1 MTNNIVQSPIKVKTK
16 TNIGKLF
23 IIFLDKYFPPDNKLH
38 RRFKPTSVKISY
50 SGMANMNSFSYMH
63 NHKVLNNKP
72 NETEIKNCN

>member
-1 MTNNIVQSPIKVKTK
+1 MTNNITQLLFKVKAKTK
-16 TNIGKLF
+16 IGKLF

-38 RRFKPTSVKISY
+38 RRFKPTNVKISY
-50 SGMANMNSFSYMH
+50 SGMTNMNSFTYMH

>member
-38 RRFKPTSVKISY
+38 THFKLTKVKISY
-50 SGMANMNSFSYMH
+50 SGMANMNSFTYMH
-63 NHKVLNNKP
+63 NHKVVKNKS